1 MDSSS
6 AFKIF
11 GNGQVHLILIVIL
24 TETKRTWIRIAMPGI
39 NHNSGAAHGS
49 GRIVTL
55 EHQIPRIRFIVS
67 FIPQKTALEFQA
79 QRAAAPGCR
88 AEQRILGKTQVIRHT
103 VRIMEINCN
112 RIGRIME
119 GIRRLLG
126 HFQLDIG
133 MPAVAD
139 HLQPEITL
147 LSMDPPTVAISL
159 EYTRRPEARL

>member
-1 MDSSS
+1 
-6 AFKIF
+6 
-11 GNGQVHLILIVIL
+11 
-24 TETKRTWIRIAMPGI
+24 
-39 NHNSGAAHGS
+39 
-49 GRIVTL
+49 
-55 EHQIPRIRFIVS
+55 
-67 FIPQKTALEFQA
+67 
-79 QRAAAPGCR
+79 
-88 AEQRILGKTQVIRHT
+88 
-103 VRIMEINCN
+103 
-112 RIGRIME
+112 ME